1 MTTWI
6 RPVALVVIT
15 FSAACGSAPPAEK
28 AETPAPAAAPAPS
41 PFTKTPAEVRADEII
56 ADLARR
62 EAEQKKIRET
72 ATNAVPVVV
81 EFSPKGSPS
90 GSGGLG
96 GSSQAYGSS
105 PSVPPP
111 GSNEGDFWRQE
122 YSIANAKLQSAEQR
136 LGQARQKLNDA
147 QSQLNS
153 PNEQM
158 RRMGQD
164 AVNRAQAEVSA
175 AQSDVYSAQS
185 AANNAR
191 QMAANAGVI
200 VR

>member
-6 RPVALVVIT
+6 RPVALVVIA
-15 FSAACGSAPPAEK
+15 FAAACGSAPPAEK
-28 AETPAPAAAPAPS
+28 AEAPAAAPAPS
-41 PFTKTPAEVRADEII
+41 PFQKTPAEVRADEII

-90 GSGGLG
+90 GSGGRAD
-96 GSSQAYGSS
+96 SSQAYGSA
-105 PSVPPP
+105 PSGPPP

-136 LGQARQKLNDA
+136 LGQARQKLTDA
-147 QSQLNS
+147 QSQMNS
-153 PNEQM
+153 PNEQV

-185 AANNAR
+185 AVSNAR